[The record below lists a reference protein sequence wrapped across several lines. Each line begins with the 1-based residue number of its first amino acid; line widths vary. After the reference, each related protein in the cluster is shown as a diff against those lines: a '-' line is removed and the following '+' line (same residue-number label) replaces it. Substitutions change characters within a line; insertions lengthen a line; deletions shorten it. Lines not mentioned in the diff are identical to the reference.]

1 MRNSGRFVFFAFAG
15 WIITSAAQGTDRQD
29 RNGIGS
35 RILELT
41 PLSEI
46 QVQAWAAGAEDA
58 AAIADGRLFI
68 PLGYRGLAIYD
79 ITNPSQPVPVAH
91 VENETLEG
99 QGGAVAAVGNR
110 AFVEIATQSTI
121 AVLDISIP
129 QQPVKLGEFASIES
143 IQNMAIAGSSLF
155 VQAGSS
161 TEYPGGIYAF
171 DLTQSPIPSFA
182 GAYLVQ
188 LVDPGFFVLED
199 GTVFLARTPANSG
212 APAGVDVVDM
222 AEPSTPVLL
231 GYWPSPLP
239 GNVTGIRF
247 ANKRLVLSAYW
258 GGLWVVDASDYA
270 AMVLESSFDWQAPA
284 PYAVALEFLDPY
296 VFLAQGGPTQA
307 HQKFDEFLLIEEGTP
322 SLEDEIPA
330 TGIAS
335 RVYRD
340 GGLLIF
346 EELHDTNGDFFF
358 DMKKLR
364 LYSST
369 DLIFT
374 DGFESGDTSKWS
386 RANP

>member
-199 GTVFLARTPANSG
+199 STVFLARTPAYSG
-212 APAGVDVVDM
+212 APAG
-222 AEPSTPVLL
+222 
-231 GYWPSPLP
+231 
-239 GNVTGIRF
+239 
-247 ANKRLVLSAYW
+247 
-258 GGLWVVDASDYA
+258 AS
-270 AMVLESSFDWQAPA
+270 VRNCS
-284 PYAVALEFLDPY
+284 
-296 VFLAQGGPTQA
+296 
-307 HQKFDEFLLIEEGTP
+307 
-322 SLEDEIPA
+322 
-330 TGIAS
+330 
-335 RVYRD
+335 
-340 GGLLIF
+340 
-346 EELHDTNGDFFF
+346 
-358 DMKKLR
+358 
-364 LYSST
+364 
-369 DLIFT
+369 
-374 DGFESGDTSKWS
+374 
-386 RANP
+386 